1 MRTDPQHILAIPETD
16 VIVFSGDIIATDV
29 AYGDY
34 LSGDYGSH
42 TEWLFGVVIAMSPI
56 CEVHAALTRFLAA
69 LFETCLELTGGGRV
83 LQEPMVMRPNENLPG
98 RQPDIQVLL
107 PERMSYLKKTEVA
120 GPANLVV
127 EVVSPE
133 SIRRD
138 RGEKY
143 AEYEQGGV
151 DEYWILDPQRK
162 DAAFFVRGSD
172 NLFHSRL
179 PVNDVYTSA
188 VLDKLQLRLDLLWR
202 EKPPTVR
209 EAVKMIEAL
218 LSE

>member
-1 MRTDPQHILAIPETD
+1 MQTDHQHVLAIPETD
-16 VIVFSGDIIATDV
+16 VMVFSGHVIATDV
-29 AYGDY
+29 AYRDY
-34 LSGDYGSH
+34 LSGAYGAH

-56 CEVHAALTRFLAA
+56 HEVHDALTRFIAA
-69 LFETCLELTGGGRV
+69 LFETYLELTGGGRV
-83 LQEPMVMRPNENLPG
+83 LQEPMVMRPNESLPG

-107 PERMSYLKKTEVA
+107 PERMHYLKETEVA

-127 EVVSPE
+127 EVISPE
-133 SIRRD
+133 SIKRD

-143 AEYEQGGV
+143 AEYELGGV

-162 DAAFFVRGSD
+162 DSAFFMRGED

-179 PVNDVYTSA
+179 PVNGIYTSV

-218 LSE
+218 LGQ